1 MRATARPAA
10 FDAST
15 QYHRALLAKVH
26 VAKKVLGLDDDTY
39 RAVLLRVAGET
50 SAANCSDAQLVALVK
65 EFEAKGFTAK
75 AKKPS
80 PRPADHPLALKARA
94 MWISLYQ
101 LGVVENPSEQA
112 LEAFACRQLGVAK
125 LQWAN
130 QREGNKLIEALKAM
144 AERAGWSQ
152 DLSGVAPAMR
162 VLVLRR
168 RLVVALLDHLR
179 EACLIPNNWD
189 LRRAAWEL
197 GGVEIRNVSLL
208 EHGEIDVLA
217 KTFGKK
223 LRGAIR

>member
-1 MRATARPAA
+1 L

-15 QYHRALLAKVH
+15 QHRRALLAKVH

-50 SAANCSDAQLVALVK
+50 SAAKCSDAQLVALVK

-94 MWISLYQ
+94 MWISLHQ
-101 LGVVENPSEQA
+101 LGVVDNPSEPA
-112 LEAFACRQLGVAK
+112 LEAFAQRQLGVAK

-152 DLSGVAPAMR
+152 ELSGVAPAMR

-168 RLVVALLDHLR
+168 RLVDALLAKLKAADVVP
-179 EACLIPNNWD
+179 ADWD
-189 LRRAAWEL
+189 IRRAAWHL
-197 GGVEIRNVSLL
+197 GGVEVRNVALL
-208 EHGEIDVLA
+208 EHGDIDVVA
-217 KTFGKK
+217 KTFGRK
-223 LRGAIR
+223 LREALP